1 MKATLKV
8 TNDGI
13 RSTEVDQDD
22 GRSSP
27 PYGVVQPPDLPQR
40 RDLDVNQNTKRLN
53 KNATNSGLLCCTA
66 TKAVRRTYSIY
77 N

>member
-1 MKATLKV
+1 LKATLKV
-8 TNDGI
+8 TNDVI

-40 RDLDVNQNTKRLN
+40 RDLDVNQNKRSN
-53 KNATNSGLLCCTA
+53 PTTTSGLLCCTA